1 MLVLSLS
8 MGQHGRPLAQ
18 PVSYPAIPNIAYVGY
33 NRFSAKPAPGSS
45 QQTLTMPSAVAS
57 TKLFGISVLVSD
69 HDCDKQPSYEYCG
82 EGTSGFRITVKQP
95 AATVC

>member
-1 MLVLSLS
+1 ML
-8 MGQHGRPLAQ
+8 QWRAHAD
-18 PVSYPAIPNIAYVGY
+18 I
-33 NRFSAKPAPGSS
+33 
-45 QQTLTMPSAVAS
+45 
-57 TKLFGISVLVSD
+57 FGISVLVSD